1 MIVTGDV
8 AGRDL
13 SEAGSA
19 AFGDGSQRARRG
31 PGVITFAR
39 PKDGQGADCRV
50 SARAL
55 GARHRPLTRLKRS
68 GIIILESDRKIAL
81 ADHVALEE
89 MAEGF

>member
-13 SEAGSA
+13 SE
-19 AFGDGSQRARRG
+19 
-31 PGVITFAR
+31 T
-39 PKDGQGADCRV
+39 V
-50 SARAL
+50 SRT
-55 GARHRPLTRLKRS
+55 LTRLKRS